1 MMLLKSTTIQKTKY
15 FGVGFLCAIFL
26 LLLVLSFVPQ
36 LSVDLINTECKT
48 LGCENDSALNI
59 AASIGRLD
67 IISLL
72 LGVFGISIGFF
83 IIYSFFS
90 LKEHAEMIA
99 TTTARKVA
107 INAVDKRM
115 DWLESK
121 YTQLWELDGV
131 KATRPKADINKLVDN
146 SGEIDDL

>member
-72 LGVFGISIGFF
+72 LGVLELASV
-83 IIYSFFS
+83 FS
-90 LKEHAEMIA
+90 LFI
-99 TTTARKVA
+99 VSF
-107 INAVDKRM
+107 
-115 DWLESK
+115 L
-121 YTQLWELDGV
+121 
-131 KATRPKADINKLVDN
+131 
-146 SGEIDDL
+146 